1 MGAKTKQENANHC
14 MRKVLR
20 IFIALVGIGVGCGI
34 VAWVLYSFKCPGYE
48 YVLRY
53 TTIPAVMAALYVIVG
68 ILFGIIFFILSPKI
82 IDGIHGFFQRQERKL
97 TEMPALD
104 IVFGVIG
111 IMVGMLF
118 AFLLSLIMRTID
130 VPVLP
135 EIITLL
141 LFLIC
146 GYYGGHIG
154 ISRRAELMDG
164 FSRRGHLAKGL
175 GSGNARPKV
184 LDTSVIIDG
193 RIYDVCKTG
202 FLEGMI
208 VVPAFVLKELRHIAD
223 SSDAMKRARGRR
235 GLDILHSMQ
244 RELDQRVE
252 VEEKDYDDVDEVDL
266 KLLRL
271 ANDIGG
277 ILVTND
283 YNLNKVA
290 AVQNMPVLNINDLA
304 NSLRSVLLPGEELPL
319 LIVKEGKESG
329 QGVGYLPD
337 GTMVIVENA
346 KKHIGET
353 LDIMVTSALQT
364 SAGRLVFAKLRT

>member
-1 MGAKTKQENANHC
+1 

-20 IFIALVGIGVGCGI
+20 IIIALVGIGVGCGI

-82 IDGIHGFFQRQERKL
+82 IDGIHGFFQRVEHRL

-104 IVFGVIG
+104 ILFGVIG
-111 IMVGMLF
+111 IMIGMVF
-118 AFLLSLIMRTID
+118 AFLLSLIIRTID

-135 EIITLL
+135 EVITLL

-154 ISRRAELMDG
+154 ITRRAELMDG
-164 FSRRGHLAKGL
+164 YSRRGHLTKGIAA
-175 GSGNARPKV
+175 GSARPKV

-193 RIYDVCKTG
+193 RIYDICKTG
-202 FLEGMI
+202 FLEGKI
-208 VVPAFVLKELRHIAD
+208 IVPAFVLKELRHIAD

-244 RELDQRVE
+244 RELDQRVA

-271 ANDIGG
+271 ATDIGG

-304 NSLRSVLLPGEELPL
+304 NAVRSVLLPGEELPL
-319 LIVKEGKESG
+319 LIAKEGKEAG

-337 GTMVIVENA
+337 GTMVIVESA
-346 KKHIGET
+346 RKHIGET
-353 LDIMVTSALQT
+353 LDIVVTSALQT
-364 SAGRLVFAKLRT
+364 SAGRLVFAKLRG

>member
-1 MGAKTKQENANHC
+1 

-20 IFIALVGIGVGCGI
+20 IIIALVGIGIGCGI

-82 IDGIHGFFQRQERKL
+82 IDGIHGFFQRVEHRL

-104 IVFGVIG
+104 ILFGVIG
-111 IMVGMLF
+111 IMIGMVF
-118 AFLLSLIMRTID
+118 AFLLSLIVRTID

-141 LFLIC
+141 LFIIC

-154 ISRRAELMDG
+154 ITRRAELMDG
-164 FSRRGHLAKGL
+164 YARRGHLTKGIAA
-175 GSGNARPKV
+175 GNARPKV

-193 RIYDVCKTG
+193 RIYDICKTG
-202 FLEGMI
+202 CLEGKI
-208 VVPAFVLKELRHIAD
+208 IVPAFVLKELRHIAD

-244 RELDQRVE
+244 RELDQRVA
-252 VEEKDYDDVDEVDL
+252 VEEKDYEDVDEVDL

-271 ANDIGG
+271 ATDIGG

-304 NSLRSVLLPGEELPL
+304 NAVRSVLLPGEELPI
-319 LIVKEGKESG
+319 LIAKEGKESG

-353 LDIMVTSALQT
+353 LDIVVTSALQT
-364 SAGRLVFAKLRT
+364 SAGRLVFAKLRG

>member
-1 MGAKTKQENANHC
+1 

-20 IFIALVGIGVGCGI
+20 ILVALVGIGIGCGI
-34 VAWVLYSFKCPGYE
+34 VAWVLFSFRCPGYD
-48 YVLRY
+48 YVLAY
-53 TTIPAVMAALYVIVG
+53 TTMPAVMAALYVIVG
-68 ILFGIIFFILSPKI
+68 LSFGIIFYILSPKI
-82 IDGIHGFFQRQERKL
+82 IDGIRGFFLKLEHRL

-104 IVFGVIG
+104 ILFGVIG
-111 IMVGMLF
+111 IMIGMVF

-135 EIITLL
+135 EVITLL
-141 LFLIC
+141 LFVIC

-154 ISRRAELMDG
+154 ITRRAELMDG
-164 FSRRGHLAKGL
+164 YARRGHITKGIAAA
-175 GSGNARPKV
+175 SARPKV

-193 RIYDVCKTG
+193 RIYDICKTG
-202 FLEGMI
+202 FLEGRI
-208 VVPAFVLKELRHIAD
+208 IVPAFVLKELRHIAD
-223 SSDAMKRARGRR
+223 SSDAMKRSRGRR

-244 RELDQRVE
+244 RELESRVV
-252 VEEKDYDDVDEVDL
+252 VEEKDYDEIDEVDL

-271 ANDIGG
+271 AVDLGG
-277 ILVTND
+277 ILITND

-304 NSLRSVLLPGEELPL
+304 NAVRSVLLPGEELPL
-319 LIVKEGKESG
+319 AIVREGKESG

-346 KKHIGET
+346 RKHIGET
-353 LDIMVTSALQT
+353 LDIVVTSALQT
-364 SAGRLVFAKLRT
+364 SAGRLVFAKLRG

>member
-1 MGAKTKQENANHC
+1 

-20 IFIALVGIGVGCGI
+20 ILLALVGIGVGCGV
-34 VAWVLYSFKCPGYE
+34 VAWVLYSFKCPGFD

-53 TTIPAVMAALYVIVG
+53 TTIPAVMVALYVIVG
-68 ILFGIIFFILSPKI
+68 ISFGIILFIISPKI
-82 IDGIHGFFQRQERKL
+82 IEGVRGFFQRLERRL

-104 IVFGVIG
+104 ILFGVIG
-111 IMVGMLF
+111 IMIGMVF
-118 AFLLSLIMRTID
+118 AFLLSLIIRTID

-135 EIITLL
+135 EVITLL

-154 ISRRAELMDG
+154 ITRRAELMDG
-164 FSRRGHLAKGL
+164 YARRGHLTKGIAA
-175 GSGNARPKV
+175 GSARPKV

-193 RIYDVCKTG
+193 RIYDICKTG
-202 FLEGMI
+202 FLEGKI
-208 VVPAFVLKELRHIAD
+208 IVPAFVLKELRHIAD

-244 RELDQRVE
+244 RELDQRVT

-271 ANDIGG
+271 ATDIGG

-304 NSLRSVLLPGEELPL
+304 NAVRSVLLPGEELPL
-319 LIVKEGKESG
+319 LIAKEGKEAG

-337 GTMVIVENA
+337 GTMVIVESA
-346 KKHIGET
+346 RKHIGET
-353 LDIMVTSALQT
+353 LDIVVTSALQT
-364 SAGRLVFAKLRT
+364 SAGRLVFAKLRG

>member
-1 MGAKTKQENANHC
+1 

-20 IFIALVGIGVGCGI
+20 ILIALVGIGIGCGI
-34 VAWVLYSFKCPGYE
+34 VAWVLYSFKCPGFD

-68 ILFGIIFFILSPKI
+68 ISFGIIFFIIAPKI
-82 IDGIHGFFQRQERKL
+82 IEGIHGYFQNLERKL

-104 IVFGVIG
+104 ILFGALG
-111 IMVGMLF
+111 IMLGLLF
-118 AFLLSLIMRTID
+118 AFLLSLIVRTID

-135 EIITLL
+135 ELITLL
-141 LFLIC
+141 LFIIF
-146 GYYGGHIG
+146 GYYGGYVG
-154 ISRRAELMDG
+154 ITRRSELMDG
-164 FSRRGHLAKGL
+164 TVRRVHLGKGL
-175 GSGNARPKV
+175 SSANARPKV

-193 RIYDVCKTG
+193 RIYDICKTG
-202 FLEGMI
+202 FIEGKI
-208 VVPAFVLKELRHIAD
+208 VVPSFVLKELRHIAD
-223 SSDAMKRARGRR
+223 SSDAMKRSRGRR

-244 RELDQRVE
+244 RELDQRVV
-252 VEEKDYDDVDEVDL
+252 VEERDYETIDEVDL

-271 ANDIGG
+271 AADLNG

-290 AVQNMPVLNINDLA
+290 AVQNMAVLNINDLA
-304 NSLRSVLLPGEELPL
+304 NSVRSVLLPGEELPIA
-319 LIVKEGKESG
+319 IVKEGKEAG

-337 GTMVIVENA
+337 GTMVIIESG

-353 LDIMVTSALQT
+353 LDIVVTSALQT
-364 SAGRLVFAKLRT
+364 SAGRLVFAKLR

>member
-1 MGAKTKQENANHC
+1 

-20 IFIALVGIGVGCGI
+20 ILVALVGIGIGCGI
-34 VAWVLYSFKCPGYE
+34 VAWVLFSFRCPGYD
-48 YVLRY
+48 YVLAY
-53 TTIPAVMAALYVIVG
+53 TTMPAVMAALYVIVG
-68 ILFGIIFFILSPKI
+68 LSFGIIFYILSPKI
-82 IDGIHGFFQRQERKL
+82 IDGIRGFFLKLEHRL

-104 IVFGVIG
+104 ILFGVIG
-111 IMVGMLF
+111 IMIGMVF

-135 EIITLL
+135 EVITLL
-141 LFLIC
+141 LFVIC

-154 ISRRAELMDG
+154 ITRRAELMDG
-164 FSRRGHLAKGL
+164 YARRGHITKGIAAA
-175 GSGNARPKV
+175 SARPKV

-193 RIYDVCKTG
+193 RIYDICKTG
-202 FLEGMI
+202 FLEGRI
-208 VVPAFVLKELRHIAD
+208 IIPAFVLKELRHIAD
-223 SSDAMKRARGRR
+223 SSDAMKRSRGRR

-244 RELDQRVE
+244 RELESRVV
-252 VEEKDYDDVDEVDL
+252 VEEKDYDEIDEVDL

-271 ANDIGG
+271 AVDLGG
-277 ILVTND
+277 ILITND

-304 NSLRSVLLPGEELPL
+304 NAVRSVLLPGEELPL
-319 LIVKEGKESG
+319 AIVREGKESG

-346 KKHIGET
+346 RKHIGET
-353 LDIMVTSALQT
+353 LDIVVTSALQT
-364 SAGRLVFAKLRT
+364 SAGRLVFAKLRG

>member
-1 MGAKTKQENANHC
+1 

-20 IFIALVGIGVGCGI
+20 IFIALVGIGIGCGI
-34 VAWVLYSFKCPGYE
+34 VAWVLYSFKYPGFD

-53 TTIPAVMAALYVIVG
+53 TTIPAVMAALYAIVG
-68 ILFGIIFFILSPKI
+68 ILFGIILFILSPRI
-82 IDGIHGFFQRQERKL
+82 IDGVHGFFQRLEHRL

-104 IVFGVIG
+104 ILFGVVG
-111 IMVGMLF
+111 IMIGLVF
-118 AFLLSLIMRTID
+118 AFLLSLILRTID

-135 EIITLL
+135 EVVALL
-141 LFLIC
+141 LFFIC
-146 GYYGGHIG
+146 GYYGGHIA

-164 FSRRGHLAKGL
+164 FTRRGHLAKGIAA
-175 GSGNARPKV
+175 SGARPKV

-202 FLEGMI
+202 FLEGEI

-223 SSDAMKRARGRR
+223 SSDAMKRSRGRR
-235 GLDILHSMQ
+235 GLDILHAMQ
-244 RELDQRVE
+244 QELPQRVV
-252 VEEKDYDDVDEVDL
+252 VEEKDYEDVDEVDL

-271 ANDIGG
+271 AGDLGG
-277 ILVTND
+277 ILMTND

-304 NSLRSVLLPGEELPL
+304 NAVRSVLLPGEEISLA
-319 LIVKEGKESG
+319 IVREGKEAG

-346 KKHIGET
+346 RRHIGET
-353 LDIMVTSALQT
+353 LDIVVTSALQT
-364 SAGRLVFAKLRT
+364 SAGRLVFAKLRA

>member
-1 MGAKTKQENANHC
+1 

-20 IFIALVGIGVGCGI
+20 IIIALVGIGFGCGI
-34 VAWVLYSFKCPGYE
+34 VAWVLYRFKYPGYE

-82 IDGIHGFFQRQERKL
+82 IDGIHGFFQRLEHRL

-104 IVFGVIG
+104 ILFGVIG
-111 IMVGMLF
+111 IMIGMVF
-118 AFLLSLIMRTID
+118 AFLLSLIVRTID

-135 EIITLL
+135 EVITLL

-154 ISRRAELMDG
+154 ITRRAELMDG
-164 FSRRGHLAKGL
+164 YARRGHITKGIAA
-175 GSGNARPKV
+175 GSARPKV

-193 RIYDVCKTG
+193 RIYDICKTG
-202 FLEGMI
+202 FLEGKI
-208 VVPAFVLKELRHIAD
+208 IIPAFVLKELRHIAD

-235 GLDILHSMQ
+235 GLDILQSMQ
-244 RELDQRVE
+244 RELDQRVA
-252 VEEKDYDDVDEVDL
+252 VEEKDYEDMDEVDL

-271 ANDIGG
+271 AADIGG

-304 NSLRSVLLPGEELPL
+304 NAIRSVLLPGEELPL
-319 LIVKEGKESG
+319 LIAKEGKEAG
-329 QGVGYLPD
+329 PGVGYLPD
-337 GTMVIVENA
+337 GTMVIVESA
-346 KKHIGET
+346 RKHIGET
-353 LDIMVTSALQT
+353 LDIVVTSALQT
-364 SAGRLVFAKLRT
+364 SAGRLVFAKLRG

>member
-1 MGAKTKQENANHC
+1 

-20 IFIALVGIGVGCGI
+20 IIIALVGIGFGCGI
-34 VAWVLYSFKCPGYE
+34 VAWVLLSFKYPGYE
-48 YVLRY
+48 YALRY

-68 ILFGIIFFILSPKI
+68 ILFGIIFFILSPRI
-82 IDGIHGFFQRQERKL
+82 IDGIRGFFQRVEHRL

-104 IVFGVIG
+104 ILFGVIG
-111 IMVGMLF
+111 IMIGMVF
-118 AFLLSLIMRTID
+118 AFLLSLIIRTID

-135 EIITLL
+135 EVITLL

-154 ISRRAELMDG
+154 ITRRAELMDG
-164 FSRRGHLAKGL
+164 YARRGHLTKGIAA
-175 GSGNARPKV
+175 GSARPKV

-193 RIYDVCKTG
+193 RIYDICKTG
-202 FLEGMI
+202 FLEGKI
-208 VVPAFVLKELRHIAD
+208 IVPAFVLKELRHIAD

-244 RELDQRVE
+244 RELDQRVA

-271 ANDIGG
+271 ATDIGG

-304 NSLRSVLLPGEELPL
+304 NAVRSVLLPGEELPL
-319 LIVKEGKESG
+319 LIAKEGKEAG

-337 GTMVIVENA
+337 GTMVIVESA
-346 KKHIGET
+346 RKHIGET
-353 LDIMVTSALQT
+353 LDIVVTSALQT
-364 SAGRLVFAKLRT
+364 SAGRLVFAKLRG

>member
-1 MGAKTKQENANHC
+1 

-20 IFIALVGIGVGCGI
+20 IIIALVGIGFGCGI
-34 VAWVLYSFKCPGYE
+34 VAWVLLSFKYPGYE
-48 YVLRY
+48 YALRY

-82 IDGIHGFFQRQERKL
+82 IDGIHGFFQRVEHRL

-104 IVFGVIG
+104 ILFGVIG
-111 IMVGMLF
+111 IMIGMVF
-118 AFLLSLIMRTID
+118 AFLLSLIIRTID

-135 EIITLL
+135 EVITLL

-154 ISRRAELMDG
+154 ITRRAELMDG
-164 FSRRGHLAKGL
+164 YARRGHLTKGIAA
-175 GSGNARPKV
+175 GSARPKV

-193 RIYDVCKTG
+193 RIYDICQTG
-202 FLEGMI
+202 FLEGKI
-208 VVPAFVLKELRHIAD
+208 IVPAFVLKELRHIAD

-244 RELDQRVE
+244 RELDQRVA

-271 ANDIGG
+271 ATDIGG

-304 NSLRSVLLPGEELPL
+304 NAVRSVLLPGEELPL
-319 LIVKEGKESG
+319 LIAKEGKEAG

-337 GTMVIVENA
+337 GTMVIVESA
-346 KKHIGET
+346 RKHIGET
-353 LDIMVTSALQT
+353 LDIVVTSALQT
-364 SAGRLVFAKLRT
+364 SAGRLVFAKLRG